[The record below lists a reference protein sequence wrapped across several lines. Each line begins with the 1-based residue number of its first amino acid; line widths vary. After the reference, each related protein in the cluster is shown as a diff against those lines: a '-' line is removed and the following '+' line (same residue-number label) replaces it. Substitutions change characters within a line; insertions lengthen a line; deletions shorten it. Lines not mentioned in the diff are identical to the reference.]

1 MAVETATKF
10 LERME
15 REHSLRE
22 QFYVSAPKTLTD
34 LTDWAR
40 GKGFLFS
47 EDEFIEALNEYRPR
61 FATGS
66 VEPLKQYVERYQ
78 RVSALEER
86 TPDDSASE

>member
-1 MAVETATKF
+1 MAIETATKF

-22 QFYVSAPKTLTD
+22 QFYVSAPKTLPQ

-47 EDEFIEALNEYRPR
+47 EEEFIEALTEYHPR

-66 VEPLKQYVERYQ
+66 VEPLKQYIERYQ
-78 RVSALEER
+78 RVSALEESV
-86 TPDDSASE
+86 TDDE